1 MAMFDSIIE
10 TIKQDPEAFIILVLF
25 IVSEIL
31 GSMERFKSSSLF
43 QLLKTVLG
51 GMLAKTKFG
60 APSVPVLTTQEEEP
74 KKEEKPIE
82 VK

>member
-1 MAMFDSIIE
+1 MLDSIIE

-60 APSVPVLTTQEEEP
+60 VPSVPVLTTQEEEP